1 MSGRFNSPPKE
12 RSGKRDHGHEEMLAT
27 ATKLLPAAKSGDLIR
42 ELERRG
48 YTTFPTIRFVAS
60 NGKRFDWHIRKAGL

>member
-1 MSGRFNSPPKE
+1 MSGKFKAHPKIE
-12 RSGKRDHGHEEMLAT
+12 QARDRDMEAMFAT

-42 ELERRG
+42 ELASRG